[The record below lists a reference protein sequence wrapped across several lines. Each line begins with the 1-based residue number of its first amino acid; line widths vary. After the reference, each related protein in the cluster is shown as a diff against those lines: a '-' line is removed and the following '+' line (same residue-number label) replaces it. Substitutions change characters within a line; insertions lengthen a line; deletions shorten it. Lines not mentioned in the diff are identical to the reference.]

1 MDGRDPVLQL
11 RLAAGLQG
19 DGQTADGEGSMVKQ
33 QVSVCLSVDGL
44 IGMGIKGNVTGN
56 SFRGQMTFELFFLFF
71 SYLEEKSVSQGVA
84 ETEHKVLLG
93 MLWNSLNNAAL
104 HPDRVLWSAV
114 VVDSRTA
121 VRLIEEQSA
130 TLGGKRKKNKTLS
143 YSTAQARPVPEV

>member
-1 MDGRDPVLQL
+1 M
-11 RLAAGLQG
+11 
-19 DGQTADGEGSMVKQ
+19 S
-33 QVSVCLSVDGL
+33 
-44 IGMGIKGNVTGN
+44 
-56 SFRGQMTFELFFLFF
+56 LFFFF
-71 SYLEEKSVSQGVA
+71 SYLKEKSVSQGVA

-130 TLGGKRKKNKTLS
+130 TLGGKKKNGEKKNTFLLDSSGTARSRSVRGNEKCSGLGSLLAGDFSLS
-143 YSTAQARPVPEV
+143 NSALQWPTSRIALQLG